1 MRAHRH
7 PAACSAQ
14 PRAPASRPGLRVFLG
29 HHRAGRGGGSFLEPP
44 AACCG
49 EVMTDHRGERDAGK
63 AMTPQDITPVLTLA
77 TTQGRSR
84 IACCGGRWGAGRGL
98 GTPLWFLLAGG
109 CGPPV
114 PHSPLLSPPHPT
126 PPHPTATPA
135 GAGGAAGGL
144 DQAEVDL
151 LFGGAMP
158 KAEIQADIFLKVEPR
173 QRVLGGGGGPGGG
186 LRRRSRQTSFSRWS
200 PGRGWGGGVQGTGP
214 GLCRGNYAA
223 PPLPEHTHTPG
234 WVRDGL
240 VSGVATTP
248 PLPLPE
254 RRQTL

>member
-1 MRAHRH
+1 
-7 PAACSAQ
+7 
-14 PRAPASRPGLRVFLG
+14 
-29 HHRAGRGGGSFLEPP
+29 
-44 AACCG
+44 
-49 EVMTDHRGERDAGK
+49 MTDHRGERDAGK

-173 QRVLGGGGGPGGG
+173 QRVFLGGGAQGEASGGDPGRPHSQGGAQAEGGGGG
-186 LRRRSRQTSFSRWS
+186 SREQ
-200 PGRGWGGGVQGTGP
+200 
-214 GLCRGNYAA
+214 
-223 PPLPEHTHTPG
+223 
-234 WVRDGL
+234 GL
-240 VSGVATTP
+240 VSAVATMP
-248 PLPLPE
+248 PPPF
-254 RRQTL
+254 RSTHTHQDG